1 MLNHYIPH
9 SVCSKA
15 TLSNIIKEA
24 LQKEIIIKEDCR
36 KDKRIK
42 KIIPSQ
48 LMIDEWDKMK
58 NAVLV
63 DLGVK

>member
-1 MLNHYIPH
+1 M
-9 SVCSKA
+9 K
-15 TLSNIIKEA
+15 K
-24 LQKEIIIKEDCR
+24 
-36 KDKRIK
+36 IK

-48 LMIDEWDKMK
+48 LMIDEWNKMK